1 MAFGR
6 TPRSERPR
14 TLRKNRTGANPV
26 MVGLLVV
33 LGVIVISYFGFTKDL
48 PFSRGFEFKAV
59 FPSANSIR
67 LNSPV
72 RIAGVNVGVV
82 KKIEGQAGT
91 DNAVIT
97 MEMKDSG
104 LPIHKDAELKIQPRI
119 FLEGNFFVNLQPGTP
134 SAPTISDGDTIPVD
148 QTAIPVQFD
157 ELLTSLQQDTRRNLQ
172 LTLEEFGAALNAKP
186 TALEDADQPPSTQGK
201 TAAQAL
207 NSAIVWGVPALRDS
221 AIVDTALQGLE
232 PDDLTGLV
240 QGLGGVGRKLAPR
253 QRQLGE
259 LVENFNTTMA
269 ALAAEQAPLRQAVR
283 QLGPTVENT
292 YAALGSLNAALPS
305 LRTFALELT
314 PGVEQTQP
322 TIDAVTPWI
331 APTRKLVSQEQLGGL
346 LDDLQ
351 PATANLAKL
360 TAATTP
366 LLKQGGLLARCFSDV
381 IIPVGDVKLDDGA
394 FSTGKPNYQ
403 EFWYA
408 ISGQAGEGQNI
419 DGNGRYI
426 RAQGGGGAAEV
437 GLKGGTLTG
446 GQPLFGNALS
456 TALGTKPAWP
466 GPKALPPK
474 TFDQPCYKQALPDF
488 ANTPVGP
495 PDTAPGK

>member
-6 TPRSERPR
+6 TPKSERPR
-14 TLRKNRTGANPV
+14 TLRKNRTGRNPV
-26 MVGLLVV
+26 TIGILVM
-33 LGVIVISYFGFTKDL
+33 LGVIAISYFGFTKDL
-48 PFSRGFEFKAV
+48 PFHRGFEFKAV

-82 KKIEGQAGT
+82 KKVEGQPGT

-97 MEMKDSG
+97 MEMKEAG

-157 ELLTSLQQDTRRNLQ
+157 QLLTTLQQDTRRGLQ
-172 LTLEEFGAALNAKP
+172 TTLEEFGAALNDKP
-186 TALEDADQPPSTQGK
+186 TAAENAAEPIYLQNK

-207 NSAIVWGVPALRDS
+207 NSAIVHGVPALRDS

-232 PDDLTGLV
+232 LGDLTGLV
-240 QGLGGVGRKLAPR
+240 RGLGSIGTKLAPR
-253 QRQLGE
+253 ERQLGE

-269 ALAAEQAPLRQAVR
+269 ALASEQAPLRQSVAL
-283 QLGPTVENT
+283 LGPTVKNT
-292 YAALGSLNAALPS
+292 YASLGSLDAALPS
-305 LRTFALELT
+305 VRAFTLNLI
-314 PGVEQTQP
+314 PGIEETQP

-346 LDDLQ
+346 LDNLQ
-351 PATANLAKL
+351 PATASLAKL
-360 TAATTP
+360 TATTVP

-381 IIPVGDVKLDDGA
+381 ILPVGDVKLNDGQ
-394 FSTGKPNYQ
+394 FSSGKPNYQ

-408 ISGQAGEGQNI
+408 ITGQAGEGQNI

-426 RAQGGGGAAEV
+426 RAQAGGGV
-437 GLKGGTLTG
+437 NPIGLQGGTLTG
-446 GQPLFGNALS
+446 GQPLYGNS
-456 TALGTKPAWP
+456 ISQALGTKPAWP
-466 GPKALPPK
+466 GPKALPPQK
-474 TFDQPCYKQALPDF
+474 FDQPCYKQALPDF

-495 PDTAPGK
+495 PDAVK